1 MWKDIFLNN
10 GENISKGIDIFI
22 EKLNEL
28 KKAINDKNGDKLYK
42 IFDATKEVR
51 KEIIK
56 AGQDTNKPDFGRKK
70 D

>member
-1 MWKDIFLNN
+1 MWRDIFLDNS
-10 GENISKGIDIFI
+10 ENISKGIDSFI

-28 KKAINDKNGDKLYK
+28 KKAVNDKNGDKLYQ
-42 IFDATKEVR
+42 IFNSTKEVR

-56 AGQDTNKPDFGRKK
+56 AGQDTSKPDFGRKK

>member
-1 MWKDIFLNN
+1 MVKF
-10 GENISKGIDIFI
+10 S
-22 EKLNEL
+22 EL
-28 KKAINDKNGDKLYK
+28 KKALNDKNGDKLFQ
-42 IFDATKEVR
+42 IFNSTKDVR